1 MDRRQ
6 LTRRGVRLEQATLA
20 WNVVGVVVLAAAA
33 RNASSAAAV
42 AFALDSAVEIGAS
55 IVVIWE
61 LTRTHESHRIIGLR
75 LIGVAFVLVAVLVT
89 IQAGWALLA
98 GRHPDPTALGIVW
111 TALTLVA
118 MLVLAGAKSRT
129 GAALGDPVL
138 SAEAR
143 VTFVDAALAGT
154 VLTGLALNAAAGWW
168 WADPL
173 AGLVIVGYAIRESVH
188 VFATPA
194 GPQPPSAGAALG

>member
-1 MDRRQ
+1 VDRAQ
-6 LTRRGVRLEQATLA
+6 LTRRGVRLEQATLG
-20 WNVVGVVVLAAAA
+20 WNVVGVIVLGIAAG
-33 RNASSAAAV
+33 RSDSAAAV

-55 IVVIWE
+55 VVVIWE
-61 LTRTHESHRIIGLR
+61 LTRTHESRRAIGLR
-75 LIGVAFVLVAVLVT
+75 LIGAAFVLVALLVT
-89 IQAGWALLA
+89 AQATWALVD
-98 GRHPDPTALGIVW
+98 GRHPGPTGLGIVW

-118 MLVLAGAKSRT
+118 MLLLASAKSRT

-143 VTFVDAALAGT
+143 VTLVDAALAAT

-173 AGLVIVGYAIRESVH
+173 AGLVIVGYAIREAVH
-188 VFATPA
+188 IFTTPA
-194 GPQPPSAGAALG
+194 DAQPTSGGPAFG

>member
-1 MDRRQ
+1 VNRAQ

-33 RNASSAAAV
+33 RTADSAAAV

-55 IVVIWE
+55 IVVIRE
-61 LTRTHESHRIIGLR
+61 LTRAHESRRTTSLR
-75 LIGVAFVLVAVLVT
+75 LIGIAFVLVALLVT
-89 IQAGWALLA
+89 AQATWALVD
-98 GRHPDPTALGIVW
+98 GRHPDPTALGISW

-118 MLVLAGAKSRT
+118 MLLLAAAKSRT
-129 GAALGDPVL
+129 GAALDDPVL
-138 SAEAR
+138 GAEAR
-143 VTFVDAALAGT
+143 VAVVDAALAGT

-173 AGLVIVGYAIRESVH
+173 AGLVIVGYAIREALH
-188 VFATPA
+188 IFTMEAD
-194 GPQPPSAGAALG
+194 PQPTSGDAAVG